1 MNFFDN
7 PIIMALCVILLLP
20 LALKVAER
28 IIPLIRDRVA
38 AVLSVITGWMKN
50 AFRWA
55 GRLVTDDGELSPPQ
69 TVAQVAGAI
78 FMIASA
84 VVYTVSELQFTW
96 ATLCPMLGGECSGE
110 VFAGYDRLLGFS
122 TVLLVVGFGL
132 VVTDLCGCTYTTHF
146 ARIERAR
153 VALFFIALSCFV
165 MSVAVGVTMAGYR
178 DLILGMGQTNMP
190 VAETTA
196 QRSRA
201 CRRSFCCLWP
211 HCCLSVRS
219 SLTADRTSVPKV
231 PVRVLAV
238 QSAHR
243 QRGGTAFP
251 RQVLQG

>member
-38 AVLSVITGWMKN
+38 AVLPVITGWMKN

-69 TVAQVAGAI
+69 TVAQIAGAI

-84 VVYTVSELQFTW
+84 VVYTASELQFTW

-110 VFAGYDRLLGFS
+110 VFAGYDRLLSFS

-132 VVTDLCGCTYTTHF
+132 VV
-146 ARIERAR
+146 
-153 VALFFIALSCFV
+153 
-165 MSVAVGVTMAGYR
+165 
-178 DLILGMGQTNMP
+178 
-190 VAETTA
+190 
-196 QRSRA
+196 SR
-201 CRRSFCCLWP
+201 
-211 HCCLSVRS
+211 
-219 SLTADRTSVPKV
+219 
-231 PVRVLAV
+231 
-238 QSAHR
+238 R
-243 QRGGTAFP
+243 QRGVDETAQSGGSARD
-251 RQVLQG
+251 RQTCQYTQERTVRKFFSSAKC